1 MNDAISAAFA
11 EIRRIDALMSLHRAD
26 SELQRVNA
34 SAAAD
39 PVAVSP
45 DLFRVLTAAVAIA
58 AATDGGLDI
67 TVEPLTQL
75 WGFIWKEYRLPTDAE
90 LAAVLPRVDYRH
102 LELTPATQ
110 TVRFKRP
117 GVRLDLG
124 GIAKGYAVDCAV
136 EKLRALGIANAMV
149 RAGGDLRAIGHPPDG
164 DAWTVQLEDP
174 AKTGRRVTIQLR
186 DAAISTSGNYENYFE
201 IAGHRYS
208 HIINP
213 RTGLPV
219 AGLAACSVIAPT
231 CLESDG
237 LATGLFVLG
246 PERSLARLGQR
257 YGMRFV
263 LPRQGGGFTEQVSP
277 RFPPVQRE

>member
-149 RAGGDLRAIGHPPDG
+149 RAGGDLRAIGHPPTATRG
-164 DAWTVQLEDP
+164 RCSSKTPPKP
-174 AKTGRRVTIQLR
+174 A
-186 DAAISTSGNYENYFE
+186 AASRSNSATPPSQPRATTRTTSKSPATATATSS
-201 IAGHRYS
+201 IPA
-208 HIINP
+208 P
-213 RTGLPV
+213 
-219 AGLAACSVIAPT
+219 ACPSPA
-231 CLESDG
+231 
-237 LATGLFVLG
+237 
-246 PERSLARLGQR
+246 
-257 YGMRFV
+257 
-263 LPRQGGGFTEQVSP
+263 SP
-277 RFPPVQRE
+277 RAA